1 MHVGINGYGRMGR
14 LVMRVLQGAQDL
26 EVVAVNEP
34 HASAE
39 TMALL
44 TAFDS
49 VHGPW
54 DVPCRAEEGT
64 LIVGERSMA
73 YTSFHEPGAI
83 PWEAL
88 GVELVLECSGAFRTL
103 ETLRP
108 HLERG
113 AKRVVVS
120 APVRDGAPN
129 IVLGVNDDDVV
140 LTGASVVSAASC
152 TTNCLAPVVQVLHS
166 AVGIR
171 RGSVTTLHAPTNTQ
185 RVHDG
190 AHEDPRRARASLGN
204 LIPTSTN
211 SAYAVTMILPE
222 LEGRLTSVAV
232 RVPVMNA
239 SLVDAVFE
247 MERDTTIEEVNGAFE
262 TASRTAPLEGIL
274 GTERRPLVSADY
286 VTDPRSGIVDLG
298 MTRVIDDRMVGV
310 FAWYDNEWGY
320 ANRLAELASRVASL
334 AALRA

>member
-1 MHVGINGYGRMGR
+1 MRVGINGYGRMGR
-14 LVMRVLQGAQDL
+14 LAMRVLEGATDL

-49 VHGPW
+49 VHGAW
-54 DVPCRAEEGT
+54 DVPCRAEGSA
-64 LIVGERSMA
+64 LVVGERSMA
-73 YTSFHEPGAI
+73 YTGFAEPGAI
-83 PWEAL
+83 PWDEL

-103 ETLRP
+103 ETLQP

-113 AKRVVVS
+113 ARRVVVS

-129 IVLGVNDDDVV
+129 IVMGVNDDDRV
-140 LTGASVVSAASC
+140 LRGADVVSAASC
-152 TTNCLAPVVQVLHS
+152 TTNCLAPVVQVLHQ

-190 AHEDPRRARASLGN
+190 AHQDPRRARASQN
-204 LIPTSTN
+204 SLIPTTTN

-247 MERDTTIEEVNGAFE
+247 MERDTTVDEVNQAFE
-262 TASRTAPLEGIL
+262 SAARTERLEGIL
-274 GTERRPLVSADY
+274 GVEARPLVSADY
-286 VTDPRSGIVDLG
+286 VTDPRSGVVDLG

-334 AALRA
+334 EGPRA